1 MLARNQEMRPV
12 HSASGLNRGTTVS
25 KLDAV

>member
-1 MLARNQEMRPV
+1 MSARNQEMRPYTAPQV
-12 HSASGLNRGTTVS
+12 RAAQTTVS